1 MSIRH
6 LYACLF
12 LIGFTAANPALALA
26 VEQVHLLGFVEQLCP
41 DRPYCFELRVEPGYV
56 ANVGERISVRYEAA
70 NKIFDAENYGLTL
83 GQSNIIPGSHLR
95 LLLTPEPAGSKPIY
109 RAVFIWIGD

>member
-6 LYACLF
+6 LYASLF
-12 LIGFTAANPALALA
+12 LIGLTAASPALTSAD
-26 VEQVHLLGFVEQLCP
+26 EQIHLLGFVEQLCP
-41 DRPYCFELRVEPGYV
+41 DKPYCFELRVEPGYI

-70 NKIFDAENYGLTL
+70 TTIFDAENYELTL
-83 GQSNIIPGSHLR
+83 AQSNIIPGSHLR
-95 LLLTPEPAGSKPIY
+95 LLLASEPAGSKPAY